1 MVSGLWLKKKPPLK
15 GWSSDP
21 MIMGRLPANDVINNQ
36 HSGDSSGIAKQ
47 QNKGKSKAIHLTSDV
62 IAKYISNGLSIHN

>member
-1 MVSGLWLKKKPPLK
+1 
-15 GWSSDP
+15 

-47 QNKGKSKAIHLTSDV
+47 QNEGKSKAIHLTSDV